1 MRDASYRQL
10 PSHRVAVVG
19 GGWAGCA
26 AAISLAQ
33 AGISVTLFEQARTL
47 GGRAR
52 RVVIDGAV
60 VDNGQHLLV
69 GAYRQTLE
77 LLAVVHGRERAA
89 QPFHRLP
96 LTLRPFGVPRLD
108 GVAFAA
114 WRAPAP
120 LHLVGALLTAS
131 GLTWRDRLAV
141 VAGFRDLARTG
152 FRCPPGQT
160 VAERFARTPR
170 SIVAGLW
177 GPLCLAALNTP
188 PERASAHAFA
198 QVLREAFTGSAER
211 SDFLVPAT
219 DLSSCFPDAAARFV
233 VERGGSVLLGTTVRA
248 IENHADHVVVCTG
261 KTTAAFASVVV
272 AVGPHQLNRTV
283 GAATAANGQWRE
295 ILNRVSAFS
304 YESITTVYLRFA
316 ASLPM
321 RAPLLRLDDAPGHW
335 IFRHP
340 GRAHAVP
347 DDTMEHLYAVVIS
360 AGGPHDTAEHTT
372 LISRVVTQLRRLAP
386 GLPPVLWSRVI
397 AERRATY
404 ACTPGLLRPT
414 SGLVTPHVYL
424 AGDYT
429 EPELPATLEAAT
441 RSGVA
446 AAHVLLA
453 DDLRASA

>member
-1 MRDASYRQL
+1 VRDVQHRQL
-10 PSHRVAVVG
+10 PSQRVAVVG

-26 AAISLAQ
+26 AAVTLAQ
-33 AGISVTLFEQARTL
+33 AGFPVSLFEQAKTL

-52 RVVIDGAV
+52 RVLLDGVV

-77 LLAVVHGRERAA
+77 LLAVVHGRKHAAER
-89 QPFHRLP
+89 FCHLP
-96 LTLRPFGVPRLD
+96 LTLCPFGAPRPGD
-108 GVAFAA
+108 VAFAA

-120 LHLVGALLTAS
+120 LHLAGALLAAS

-141 VAGFRDLARTG
+141 VAGFRDLARAR
-152 FRCPPGQT
+152 FRCPSGQT
-160 VAERFARTPR
+160 VAERFARAPR
-170 SIVAGLW
+170 SVVAALW
-177 GPLCLAALNTP
+177 DPLCLAALNTP
-188 PERASAHAFA
+188 PERASAQAFA
-198 QVLREAFTGSAER
+198 QVLREAFTGAAEH
-211 SDFLVPAT
+211 SDFLVPAS

-233 VERGGSVLLGTTVRA
+233 AERGGSVRLGTTVRA
-248 IENHADHVVVCTG
+248 IENHADHVVICAG

-272 AVGPHQLNRTV
+272 AVGPHQLERAI
-283 GAATAANGQWRE
+283 GATDVADREWRE

-304 YESITTVYLRFA
+304 YESITTIYLRFA

-321 RAPLLRLDDAPGHW
+321 RVPLLRLDDTPGHW
-335 IFRHP
+335 IFQHP
-340 GRAHAVP
+340 ARAHALP
-347 DDTMEHLYAVVIS
+347 EDTMSDLYAVVIS
-360 AGGPHDTAEHTT
+360 GGGPHDTAEHTT
-372 LISRVVTQLRRLAP
+372 LINAVVSQLRRLAP
-386 GLPPVLWSRVI
+386 ELPPVLWSRVI

-414 SGLVTPHVYL
+414 SGRVTPRIYL

-446 AAHVLLA
+446 AAHALLA
-453 DDLRASA
+453 DDLRTSA